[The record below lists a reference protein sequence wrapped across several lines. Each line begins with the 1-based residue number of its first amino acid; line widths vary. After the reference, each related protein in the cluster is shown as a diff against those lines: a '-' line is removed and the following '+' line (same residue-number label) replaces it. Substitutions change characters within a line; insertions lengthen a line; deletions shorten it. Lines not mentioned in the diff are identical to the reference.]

1 MDNNFDK
8 IATNEAIIVKFQKD
22 CEQFT
27 NLVDINNDLDKTKCN
42 VLETVYN
49 KTNGKMDKEDI
60 THLTIYYTLLFE
72 QKYTD
77 AINYLT
83 NSIMK

>member
-1 MDNNFDK
+1 MDNDFER
-8 IATNEAIIVKFQKD
+8 IATNEQLMVKFQQD
-22 CEQFT
+22 CIKFT
-27 NLVDINNDLDKTKCN
+27 ELVDINTDLDKTKCN

-49 KTNGKMDKEDI
+49 KTNGKMEQEDI

-83 NSIMK
+83 NNIMI